1 MDNKKKHINQL
12 VHEDF
17 FKGGK
22 IAFEKSEADV
32 WADLERKLSAPAS
45 PSRTISLGSV
55 VRWSAAAVF
64 LLLVGFAT
72 VVFTYTQD
80 LETRPGEHLT
90 AQLPDGSAVELNAG
104 SSLSYYPLKWHFER
118 KVTFEGEGYFTVSKG
133 KSFEVISKN
142 GITTVL
148 GTSFNI
154 YARDDE
160 YRVSC
165 LSGKVEVALAS
176 KESVLLLPNDH
187 VELSEGKLVVTPM
200 VSGERAIGWTTNQ
213 FFFANRPLKE
223 VIDEIERQYAVTIEL
238 APELNNR
245 NFGSNF
251 SKKYS
256 VEEVLEFVCKPMNL
270 KFVKQTDNTYRIV
283 ARS

>member
-1 MDNKKKHINQL
+1 MDDKKKHINQL

-32 WADLERKLSAPAS
+32 WADLESKLSAPA
-45 PSRTISLGSV
+45 PTSRTILLGSV
-55 VRWSAAAVF
+55 FRWSAAAVF

-72 VVFTYTQD
+72 AVFTYTKNMES
-80 LETRPGEHLT
+80 LPGQHLT
-90 AQLPDGSAVELNAG
+90 AQLPDGSTVELNAG
-104 SSLSYYPLKWHFER
+104 SSLSYYPLKWGFER
-118 KVTFEGEGYFTVSKG
+118 KVSFEGEGYFKVSKG
-133 KSFEVISKN
+133 KSFRVISKN
-142 GITTVL
+142 GTTSVL

-154 YARDDE
+154 YARDNQ

-165 LSGKVEVALAS
+165 LSGKVEVALAGH
-176 KESVLLLPNDH
+176 ESVLLLPNNH
-187 VELSEGKLVVTPM
+187 AEISKGKLVVTSLPG
-200 VSGERAIGWTTNQ
+200 SERAIGWTNNQ

-251 SKKYS
+251 SKKHS

-270 KFVKQTDNTYRIV
+270 KFVKQSENTYRIV